1 MEKIRLKANLVFFSF
16 NPVRQ
21 CAVHSLAEAHVS
33 PTEAATI
40 SDVGNGAIDISTKI
54 GFSSLLHGN
63 DDKQVYE
70 KSVSRGEMPPKKG
83 KKGGKKQDDDWGE
96 DDKKVICFRFLKPQT
111 V

>member
-1 MEKIRLKANLVFFSF
+1 M
-16 NPVRQ
+16 
-21 CAVHSLAEAHVS
+21 S

-40 SDVGNGAIDISTKI
+40 SDVGNGAIDIATKN
-54 GFSSLLHGN
+54 GFSSLLQANN
-63 DDKQVYE
+63 DKPGFE
-70 KSVSRGEMPPKKG
+70 KSLFRGEMPPKKG